1 MNVKLKEMRQLAKLT
16 QEQLAEKM
24 NVSRQS
30 VAKWENGES
39 IPDIAKCCELAKIFD
54 MEIED
59 IASMFIQNYDTGLPH
74 PKNRY
79 LFGVSRIV
87 DNKIILP
94 EEALNVFELKN
105 GDDLIVLG
113 DITQGIA
120 LLPKKGYNDFISLV
134 NNFDVLGEEKNENGN

>member
-1 MNVKLKEMRQLAKLT
+1 MNIGLKEVRQSARLT

-39 IPDIAKCCELAKIFD
+39 IPDIAKCCELAKIFN

-59 IASMFIQNYDTGLPH
+59 IASMFIQKYDIGLPH
-74 PKNRY
+74 PKNKY
-79 LFGVSRIV
+79 LFGVSR
-87 DNKIILP
+87 LP
-94 EEALNVFELKN
+94 EEALKVFELKN

>member
-1 MNVKLKEMRQLAKLT
+1 MIT
-16 QEQLAEKM
+16 
-24 NVSRQS
+24 
-30 VAKWENGES
+30 
-39 IPDIAKCCELAKIFD
+39 D
-54 MEIED
+54 
-59 IASMFIQNYDTGLPH
+59 LPH
-74 PKNRY
+74 PKNKY

-94 EEALNVFELKN
+94 EEALKVFELKN

-134 NNFDVLGEEKNENGN
+134 NNFDVLGEEENEDGN

>member
-120 LLPKKGYNDFISLV
+120 LLPKKEYNDFISLV

>member
-1 MNVKLKEMRQLAKLT
+1 MNIGLKEVRQSAKLT

-39 IPDIAKCCELAKIFD
+39 VPDIAKCCELAKIFD

-134 NNFDVLGEEKNENGN
+134 NNFDVLGEEKNENSN

>member
-134 NNFDVLGEEKNENGN
+134 NNFDVLGEEKNENSN

>member
-39 IPDIAKCCELAKIFD
+39 VPDIAKCCELAKIFN

-94 EEALNVFELKN
+94 EEALKVFELKN

-134 NNFDVLGEEKNENGN
+134 NNFDVLGEEKNENSN

>member
-39 IPDIAKCCELAKIFD
+39 IPDIAKCCELAKIFN

-59 IASMFIQNYDTGLPH
+59 IALMFTQTYDNGFTP
-74 PKNRY
+74 
-79 LFGVSRIV
+79 S
-87 DNKIILP
+87 
-94 EEALNVFELKN
+94 EE
-105 GDDLIVLG
+105 
-113 DITQGIA
+113 
-120 LLPKKGYNDFISLV
+120 
-134 NNFDVLGEEKNENGN
+134 

>member
-39 IPDIAKCCELAKIFD
+39 IPDIAKCCELAKIFN

-59 IASMFIQNYDTGLPH
+59 IALMFTQTYDNGLPH
-74 PKNRY
+74 PKNKY

-94 EEALNVFELKN
+94 EEALKVFELKN

-134 NNFDVLGEEKNENGN
+134 NNFDVLGEEKNENSN

>member
-39 IPDIAKCCELAKIFD
+39 IPDIAKCCELAKIFN

-59 IASMFIQNYDTGLPH
+59 IALMFTQTYDYGLPH
-74 PKNRY
+74 PKNKY

-94 EEALNVFELKN
+94 EEALKVFELKN

-134 NNFDVLGEEKNENGN
+134 NNFDVLGEEENEDSN

>member
-1 MNVKLKEMRQLAKLT
+1 MNIGLKEVRQSAKLT

-39 IPDIAKCCELAKIFD
+39 VPDIAKCCELAKIFN

-94 EEALNVFELKN
+94 EEALKVFELKN

>member
-1 MNVKLKEMRQLAKLT
+1 MNIGLKEVRQSARLT

-39 IPDIAKCCELAKIFD
+39 IPDIAKCCELAKIFN

-59 IASMFIQNYDTGLPH
+59 IASMFIQKYDTGLPH
-74 PKNRY
+74 PKNKY

-94 EEALNVFELKN
+94 EEALKVFELKN